1 MWDFK
6 LFAAF
11 GAMARTSPFIL
22 ARIVVYFGIA
32 MLYIMATGTGGAL
45 GYGFTS
51 FGEGEGQGA
60 FLGALIGFAGASGVL
75 YWLREYILY
84 LVKTG
89 HVAVLVRLHDGEELP
104 GGKGQIEYAIGIV
117 KERFKESSLLFALDQ
132 LIKGV
137 LKVVTGLIEGIA
149 TLLPVPGLDNLVRV
163 INGIVKMS
171 LSYVDEI
178 ILAKIIRDQSE
189 NPWETGR
196 QALVLYVQNYKVM
209 IKNAVWLWLLMWAIT
224 FVIFLVMLGP
234 SFAIMALVPGD
245 LGFWAF
251 IIAFVLAWS
260 VKMALIE
267 PLIIYAYMQV
277 YFAVIADQTPD
288 PTWDQRLADASDKFR
303 ELKDKA
309 LGAVTGKPA

>member
-6 LFAAF
+6 LADAF
-11 GAMARTSPFIL
+11 GAMVRTAPFLL
-22 ARIVVYFGIA
+22 ARMAVYFGIA
-32 MLYIMATGTGGAL
+32 ILYILSTGIGGAL

-51 FGEGEGQGA
+51 FGEGEGEGA

-84 LVKTG
+84 LLKSG
-89 HVAVLVRLHDGEELP
+89 HVAVLVQLYDGKDLP
-104 GGKGQIEYAIGIV
+104 GGQGQIEYAIGIV
-117 KERFKESSLLFALDQ
+117 KDRFKESSLLFALDQ

-137 LKVVTGLIEGIA
+137 LKAITRIVEGLSN
-149 TLLPVPGLDNLVRV
+149 LLPIPGLEGLVRV
-163 INGIVKMS
+163 VNGIVTMS

-178 ILAKIIRDQSE
+178 ILAKIIRDASD

-209 IKNAVWLWLLMWAIT
+209 IKNAVWLWLLMWLIT
-224 FVIFLVMLGP
+224 LVIFVFLLGP
-234 SFAIMALVPGD
+234 SFAIMALIPGD

-267 PLIIYAYMQV
+267 PLVIYAYMQV
-277 YFAVIADQTPD
+277 YFGVIADQTPD
-288 PTWDQRLADASDKFR
+288 PTWDQRLSEVSDKFR
-303 ELKDKA
+303 DLKDKA
-309 LGAVTGKPA
+309 VAAFSGG